1 MSSDQFLDEVEED
14 LKRER
19 QQELWNKY
27 GRWVIAAVMVVIVG
41 VAASVGW
48 RHYTANR
55 TAKAALAYAA
65 AVAMPAGK
73 SEDSLKALKTLAE
86 DGPSGFAELA
96 RLQEAAQ
103 LSRQGNDPAAAA
115 VYDAMSRDS
124 DVAEPFRNV
133 ATLLYVL
140 STLDKGDAA
149 ALEARLAPLATA
161 TGPWRYSAQELTA
174 LLARKRGDE
183 AKARE
188 IFKRLADD
196 TSTPPGVR
204 ARAAEFLVVS
214 GK

>member
-1 MSSDQFLDEVEED
+1 MSSDQFIYEVDED

-19 QQELWNKY
+19 QQELWNRY
-27 GRWVIAAVMVVIVG
+27 GRWVIAAVLVVVLG

-48 RHYTANR
+48 RHYQANR

-73 SEDSLKALKTLAE
+73 SEESLKALKALGA

-96 RLQEAAQ
+96 RLQEVAQ

-115 VYDAMSRDS
+115 VYDAMSGD
-124 DVAEPFRNV
+124 DGVAEPFRNV

-140 STLDKGDAA
+140 ATLDKGDAA
-149 ALEARLAPLATA
+149 ALEARLAPLAAPTS
-161 TGPWRYSAQELTA
+161 PWRYSALELTA
-174 LLARKRGDE
+174 LLARKRGDD
-183 AKARE
+183 ARARE
-188 IFKRLADD
+188 VFKRLADD

-204 ARAAEFLVVS
+204 ARAAEFLAVS